1 MEFKPE
7 YVRCTWSPELE
18 GKAVSFSDSIDTLWQ
33 EVCNSKDNR
42 SLCEESRAVDYPFK
56 CGIQN
61 WRFVYYD
68 PFFELKLAHEQGKII
83 QVLHADI
90 WVDWLNPS
98 WDDSRSYRIKPEEEK
113 PEEEKPVTN
122 RELALWLAQG
132 NGQIYHHDDSGFR
145 TEVKTSHGYH
155 QEEDNFDCNI
165 NSNLHCKIRKWGET
179 EWVAPTREYMGLEE

>member
-33 EVCNSKDNR
+33 EVCNNKDNR
-42 SLCEESRAVDYPFK
+42 ALCEESRSVDYPFK

-68 PFFELKLAHEQGKII
+68 PFFDYKLAHEQGKII
-83 QVLHADI
+83 QVLHDDI

-98 WDDSRSYRIKPEEEK
+98 WDDSRSYRMK

-122 RELALWLAQG
+122 KELALWLAQG
-132 NGQIYHHDDSGFR
+132 NGQLYHHDDSGFR

-155 QEEDNFDCNI
+155 QEEDSFDCNI
-165 NSNLHCKIRKWGET
+165 NQNLHCKIRKWGET
-179 EWVAPTREYMGLEE
+179 EWVTPTREYMGLEE